1 MIRRQTDMARYRDW
15 ARPFLDD
22 ALRPTEVRADPPAR
36 FHPEVDDYTMSMGMA
51 LTPGGRIWLGWFA
64 GGDDERAVI
73 VLARSDDNGA
83 TFSEPQF
90 IVDPG
95 YSRCGVHL
103 SAVVGNLWTA
113 PDGRLFLFFMQSW
126 GYYDGRGG
134 VWQAVCE
141 NPDAE
146 HPAWSAPVR
155 ICDGAAL
162 NKPTVLS
169 DGTWLLPVALW
180 TRRVVHTE
188 AERGIP
194 NQGEALGFFGELDP
208 ERGAQI
214 WASRD
219 AGATWTRRGI
229 AFDPDPI
236 FQEPMVVERADGSL
250 LMYMRTLHGM
260 AQCES
265 ADDGFTW
272 SEARPCAFTSA
283 SARFFLSKLASGN
296 LLLVRYAN
304 PERPEARSHL
314 TAFVSRDDGA
324 TWEGGLLLDTD
335 EPVSYPDGFQAPDGR
350 IFIQYDYRRECGE
363 IRMAVFREEDALAG
377 RDTTGQAVLKRP
389 AVQSR
394 TRRLAQRAE

>member
-1 MIRRQTDMARYRDW
+1 MTRQTDMARYREW
-15 ARPFLDD
+15 ARPYLDD
-22 ALRPTEVRADPPAR
+22 ALRPAEVRPDPPPR

-51 LTPGGRIWLGWFA
+51 MTRGGRIWLGWFA

-73 VLARSDDNGA
+73 VLARSDDGGE

-90 IVDPG
+90 ILDPG

-134 VWQAVCE
+134 VWQTVCDD
-141 NPDAE
+141 PDADS
-146 HPAWSAPVR
+146 PSWSAPAR

-162 NKPTVLS
+162 NKPAVLA

-180 TRRVVHTE
+180 SRRVVHTE
-188 AERGIP
+188 ADRGIAP
-194 NQGEALGFFGELDP
+194 QGEALGFYAELDA
-208 ERGAQI
+208 ERGAQL

-219 AGATWTRRGI
+219 RGATWARRGI

-236 FQEPMVVERADGSL
+236 FQEPMAVERADGSL
-250 LMYMRTLHGM
+250 LMYMRTLGGM
-260 AQCES
+260 AECES
-265 ADDGFTW
+265 RDGGFTW
-272 SEARPCAFTSA
+272 GEVRPCAFPSA
-283 SARFFLSKLASGN
+283 SARFFLSKLSSGN

-304 PERPEARSHL
+304 PERPAARSHL
-314 TAFVSRDDGA
+314 TAFVSRDGGA
-324 TWEGGLLLDTD
+324 TWEGGLLLDVD

-363 IRMAVFREEDALAG
+363 IRLAVFREEDALAG
-377 RDTTGQAVLKRP
+377 RDTGGVSMLGHP
-389 AVQSR
+389 VVQGR
-394 TRRLAQRAE
+394 TMSGSC